1 MDFVGCAEKA
11 HHIADVVDA
20 EVHQRAAGTGRV
32 EGRPDPADAEIV
44 IPAGILAEIALHH
57 GDSAHLGQHLTEL
70 GVVVLILGG
79 DGLEEEELF
88 APGQLGQLFGLRRRG
103 GHRLFH
109 DHMAS
114 GLEGCTG
121 VFYVQDIRHGDIHYV
136 YQAQQF
142 VVAGGVAGHAV
153 LTAEG
158 LRLLSAPLRA
168 AEGLDLEGA
177 FRPCEPRQELPD
189 DHACAENA

>member
-1 MDFVGCAEKA
+1 
-11 HHIADVVDA
+11 
-20 EVHQRAAGTGRV
+20 
-32 EGRPDPADAEIV
+32 
-44 IPAGILAEIALHH
+44 
-57 GDSAHLGQHLTEL
+57 
-70 GVVVLILGG
+70 
-79 DGLEEEELF
+79 
-88 APGQLGQLFGLRRRG
+88 
-103 GHRLFH
+103 
-109 DHMAS
+109 MAS
-114 GLEGCTG
+114 GLEGGTG

-136 YQAQQF
+136 YPAQQF

-158 LRLLSAPLRA
+158 LRLLSAPLGA